1 MFVLFNQWTLS
12 DFLLSLQSPTKSLS
26 DLWISWLYAITGHL
40 YMLTPLPWSHYPLSL
55 HCQKQFLFLV
65 RGSLRDSSH
74 GIGVSLVPRVW
85 CPSSYASCLIC
96 SDYQCISWHGIQLY
110 HTTLPAHTFHYEAT
124 IPSHEIALLHQ
135 QGHPMSRNGYM
146 PGGERGFSPPPTL
159 PTVAWCR
166 SPSTILSSFTSNWL
180 QANIETVVRGSVLL
194 EVGYGHNTPLRSPF
208 VTNVVSN
215 TNLGC
220 WQVW

>member
-1 MFVLFNQWTLS
+1 MAKAVISKGFCLVPPCLFFRGKQKPLKSYMFVLFNQWTLS

-96 SDYQCISWHGIQLY
+96 SVNQCISWHGIQLY

-146 PGGERGFSPPPTL
+146 PGGGEGVQS
-159 PTVAWCR
+159 
-166 SPSTILSSFTSNWL
+166 ST
-180 QANIETVVRGSVLL
+180 
-194 EVGYGHNTPLRSPF
+194 YTPYSGLVQIS
-208 VTNVVSN
+208 
-215 TNLGC
+215 
-220 WQVW
+220 